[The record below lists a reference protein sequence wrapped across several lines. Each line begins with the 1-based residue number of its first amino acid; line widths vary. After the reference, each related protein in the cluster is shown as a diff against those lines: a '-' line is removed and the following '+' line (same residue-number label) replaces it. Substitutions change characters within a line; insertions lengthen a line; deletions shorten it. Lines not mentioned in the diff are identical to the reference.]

1 MDKVEDEW
9 DRKIES
15 LEPLDL
21 LYITYD
27 AKKVTVDRMME
38 IVQEH
43 EFKAEVKTE
52 FD

>member
-1 MDKVEDEW
+1 METIDDEW

-27 AKKVTVDRMME
+27 AEQVTVEKMME

>member
-1 MDKVEDEW
+1 MESVEDEW

-27 AKKVTVDRMME
+27 ADQVTVDKMME

-43 EFKAEVKTE
+43 EFKAEVNTNI
-52 FD
+52 D

>member
-1 MDKVEDEW
+1 MATIDDEW

-27 AKKVTVDRMME
+27 AGQVTVEKMTE

-52 FD
+52 SD

>member
-21 LYITYD
+21 LYVTYN
-27 AKKVTVDRMME
+27 AEQVTVEKMME

-52 FD
+52 SD

>member
-27 AKKVTVDRMME
+27 AEQVTVDKLIE
-38 IVQEH
+38 IVQGH

-52 FD
+52 VD

>member
-21 LYITYD
+21 LYVTYN
-27 AKKVTVDRMME
+27 AEQVTVEKMME

-52 FD
+52 VD